1 MEKEGHPASK
11 KCIKKD
17 LFIEK
22 QGGNMQLEESTE
34 KSMTQLHSVIT
45 NIHVHLYNFGT
56 QFISFETNL
65 GQNWK
70 TSLTK
75 QILHQQNTD

>member
-1 MEKEGHPASK
+1 MPQPPASCAEGMEKEGHPASK
-11 KCIKKD
+11 KCIKRD

-45 NIHVHLYNFGT
+45 NIHVHLSSKHVM
-56 QFISFETNL
+56 QE
-65 GQNWK
+65 
-70 TSLTK
+70 SLNC
-75 QILHQQNTD
+75 IIVNRGEWL

>member
-1 MEKEGHPASK
+1 MFK
-11 KCIKKD
+11 
-17 LFIEK
+17 F
-22 QGGNMQLEESTE
+22 QTYM
-34 KSMTQLHSVIT
+34 
-45 NIHVHLYNFGT
+45 YNFGT